1 MSAGGAWLD
10 ANQRYLSA
18 AVSTVIGW
26 LQRHALQ
33 DAEGGAQAEEALAAL
48 QDAEADAHRALPA
61 PSRLDVLCARCGLTP
76 FERAI
81 VLLCAGIELDV
92 GVARA
97 CAALQGGHAQPTFGL
112 ALAALPA
119 PHWEALAPAAPLRR
133 ARLIELT
140 ASDGL
145 TQASLRIEE
154 RVLHHLVGLSYLDER
169 LQPYLLHHA
178 EPGPLPPSL
187 ESLALRAAQF
197 WRGLRSGSEAAEF
210 ERTPDAPDGL
220 IQLCGE
226 DLHNAQAIAART
238 AALLDP
244 PQPLYVMNAA
254 DLPKNLVER
263 EALSQLWARESLLGA
278 QALLLDCTEIGS
290 PEILENAGA
299 FADRLPGMLLVAA
312 REPLPLRRARG
323 LRIDV
328 KKPSHAEQAV
338 LWQEQLAARGDVAGS
353 TVPRL
358 VNHFHL
364 SSARIAEAA
373 NSALARHAAGD
384 TPTLDAAAWLE
395 CRSQARV
402 QMEGLARRIESGAT
416 WDDLVLPDAAA
427 RVLRQIT
434 AQVRQR
440 LRVYEEWGFARKGQ
454 RGLGIT
460 TLFAG
465 PSGTGKTLA
474 AEVLAGELGLDLYHV
489 DLSQIVS
496 KYIGETEKNLRRIF
510 DAADAGGSVLLF
522 DEADSLFGK
531 RSEVKDSHDRYAN
544 IEVSYLLQRM
554 EAYRGLAILTT
565 NMKAALDDAFLRR
578 LRFVVQFP
586 FPDSAQ
592 RAAIWSR
599 VFPADMPRGKLDLAR
614 LARLPLSGGNIRN
627 IAMNAAFLAADRSEA
642 VEMAHLVEATRSEFD
657 KLERPFNAG
666 EFGGAA

>member
-10 ANQRYLSA
+10 ANQRALSA
-18 AVSTVIGW
+18 AVSTVLGW

-33 DAEGGAQAEEALAAL
+33 DTEAGAQAEEALAAL

-61 PSRLDVLCARCGLTP
+61 PSRLDELCARCGLTP

-81 VLLCAGIELDV
+81 VLLCAGIELDA

-97 CAALQGGHAQPTFGL
+97 CAALQGGLAQPTFGL
-112 ALAALPA
+112 ALAALPM

-154 RVLHHLVGLSYLDER
+154 RVLHYLVGLSYLDER
-169 LQPYLLHHA
+169 LQPYLLRHE

-187 ESLALRAAQF
+187 ESLAARAAQF
-197 WRGLRSGSEAAEF
+197 WRGREDASGSDS
-210 ERTPDAPDGL
+210 ERTPDAPAGL

-263 EALSQLWARESLLGA
+263 EALSQIWARESLLGE
-278 QALLLDCTEIGS
+278 QALLLDCTEISS
-290 PEILENAGA
+290 PEVLETAGA

-328 KKPSHAEQAV
+328 KKPSHAEQTV
-338 LWQEQLAARGDVAGS
+338 LWQEQLAARGSVSDS
-353 TVPRL
+353 TIPRL

-364 SSARIAEAA
+364 SSARITEAA

-384 TPTLDAAAWLE
+384 TPTLDAAAWIE

-402 QMEGLARRIESGAT
+402 QMEGLARRIDSGAT

-474 AEVLAGELGLDLYHV
+474 AEVLASELGLDLYHV

-599 VFPADMPRGKLDLAR
+599 VFPANMPRANLDVAR

-627 IAMNAAFLAADRSEA
+627 IALNAAFLAADRSEP

-666 EFGGAA
+666 EFGGAS